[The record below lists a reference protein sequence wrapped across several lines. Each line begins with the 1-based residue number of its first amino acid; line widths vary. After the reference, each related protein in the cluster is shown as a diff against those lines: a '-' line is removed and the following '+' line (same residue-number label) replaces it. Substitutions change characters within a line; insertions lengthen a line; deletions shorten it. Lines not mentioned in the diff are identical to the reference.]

1 MAFIHGAN
9 ANLELVGIWGAQ
21 PRPTG
26 VFEWRRPCRLPGSD
40 RLTRGKSWVFQLVN
54 SVQLLILVT
63 CENIAGLRD
72 SSPWLA
78 LVALKL
84 RQTQEQGR
92 GGGGN

>member
-1 MAFIHGAN
+1 M
-9 ANLELVGIWGAQ
+9 
-21 PRPTG
+21 
-26 VFEWRRPCRLPGSD
+26 PGSD

-92 GGGGN
+92 GGGGGELIPERGFLLTGVSGGVSSCI